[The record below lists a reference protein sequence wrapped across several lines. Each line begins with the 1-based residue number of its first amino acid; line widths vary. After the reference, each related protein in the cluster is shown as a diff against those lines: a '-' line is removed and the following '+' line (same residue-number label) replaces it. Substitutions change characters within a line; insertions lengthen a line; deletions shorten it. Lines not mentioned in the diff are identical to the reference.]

1 MKNYY
6 GYPKILKN
14 LTFFLLFLSF
24 FSFAQKQDLK
34 KEINAITND
43 KNATV
48 AVSVTGID
56 FPLHF
61 ENKNGE
67 KKLPMLSVFK
77 FHIALAVLNKVDQGK
92 LKLDQPIFIKK
103 ADLLENTWSPI
114 REKYPNG
121 NIEMPL
127 SELIKYTVAKS
138 DNNGC
143 DLLLRLIGGTET
155 VQKFINNKGIKN
167 FTIKADEAQMH
178 KGYEFMYWNT
188 TTTNDSNLLL
198 MNFFD
203 GKVLSK
209 NSTSFL
215 MKTMIE
221 TTTGTTKIVAQL
233 PKGTPVAHKTGSSG
247 KDEKGLT
254 IAENDIG
261 IITLP
266 NGKHY
271 AISVFISDSMETE
284 ETNTKMIA
292 DISKRVFDYFSRK

>member
-1 MKNYY
+1 MKS
-6 GYPKILKN
+6 IFN
-14 LTFFLLFLSF
+14 LFFFFATL

-34 KEINAITND
+34 KQINAITND

-114 REKYPNG
+114 REKYPDG

-178 KGYEFMYWNT
+178 KGYQFMYWNT
-188 TTTNDSNLLL
+188 TSTNDSNLLL

-233 PKGTPVAHKTGSSG
+233 PKGTPIAHKTGSSG

-271 AISVFISDSMETE
+271 AISVFVSDSMETE
-284 ETNTKMIA
+284 ETNTKIIA
-292 DISKRVFDYFSRK
+292 DISKRVFDYFSKK

>member
-1 MKNYY
+1 MKS
-6 GYPKILKN
+6 IFN
-14 LTFFLLFLSF
+14 LFFFFATLFC
-24 FSFAQKQDLK
+24 FAQKQDLK
-34 KEINAITND
+34 KQINAITND

-114 REKYPNG
+114 REKYPDG

-188 TTTNDSNLLL
+188 TSTNDSNLLL

-271 AISVFISDSMETE
+271 AISVFVSDSMETE

-292 DISKRVFDYFSRK
+292 DISKLVFDYFNRK

>member
-1 MKNYY
+1 MKS
-6 GYPKILKN
+6 IFN
-14 LTFFLLFLSF
+14 LFFFFATL

-114 REKYPNG
+114 REKYPDG

-209 NSTSFL
+209 NYTSFL

-271 AISVFISDSMETE
+271 AISVFVSDSMESS

-292 DISKRVFDYFSRK
+292 DISKRVFDYFSKK

>member
-1 MKNYY
+1 MKS
-6 GYPKILKN
+6 IFN
-14 LTFFLLFLSF
+14 LFFFFFTL

-34 KEINAITND
+34 KQINAITND

-61 ENKNGE
+61 ENKNCE

-114 REKYPNG
+114 REKYPDG

-271 AISVFISDSMETE
+271 AISVFVSDSMETE

-292 DISKRVFDYFSRK
+292 DISKRVFDYFSKK

>member
-1 MKNYY
+1 MKS
-6 GYPKILKN
+6 IFN
-14 LTFFLLFLSF
+14 LFFFFATL

-34 KEINAITND
+34 KQINAITND

-114 REKYPNG
+114 REKYPDG

-233 PKGTPVAHKTGSSG
+233 PKGTPIAHKTGSSG

-271 AISVFISDSMETE
+271 AISVFVSDSMETE
-284 ETNTKMIA
+284 ETNTKIIA

>member
-1 MKNYY
+1 MKSTF
-6 GYPKILKN
+6 N
-14 LTFFLLFLSF
+14 LFFFFATL

-34 KEINAITND
+34 KQINAITND

-114 REKYPNG
+114 REKYPDG

-271 AISVFISDSMETE
+271 AISVFVSDSMETE

-292 DISKRVFDYFSRK
+292 DISKRVFDYFSKK

>member
-1 MKNYY
+1 MKSTF
-6 GYPKILKN
+6 N
-14 LTFFLLFLSF
+14 LFFFFATL

-114 REKYPNG
+114 REKYPDG

-209 NSTSFL
+209 NSTGFL

-221 TTTGTTKIVAQL
+221 TTTGTNKIVAQL

-271 AISVFISDSMETE
+271 AISVFVSDSMETE

-292 DISKRVFDYFSRK
+292 DISKRVFDYFSRN

>member
-1 MKNYY
+1 MKS
-6 GYPKILKN
+6 IFN
-14 LTFFLLFLSF
+14 LFFFFATL

-143 DLLLRLIGGTET
+143 DFLLRLIGGTET

-203 GKVLSK
+203 GIVLSK

-271 AISVFISDSMETE
+271 AISVFVSDSMETE